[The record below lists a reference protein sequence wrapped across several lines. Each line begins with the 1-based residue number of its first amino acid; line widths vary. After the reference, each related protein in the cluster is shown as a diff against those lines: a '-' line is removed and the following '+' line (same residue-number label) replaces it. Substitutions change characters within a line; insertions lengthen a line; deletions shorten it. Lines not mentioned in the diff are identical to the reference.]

1 MDFIPMGACQS
12 PQNNESVVEW
22 ALQMSKSLNQANFD
36 GILMMSRLYGLQGTL
51 SSGGGGIVNPIPNV
65 VVCHAFNWWQEYL
78 KIMSKPSVSNHQLI
92 ISRWS
97 RPPLDYL
104 KINVDGAWNN
114 NSEAGS
120 AVIVIRDSDGCFL
133 GAATRKFAGGSLD
146 HLNFGFNEIQN
157 VVA

>member
-1 MDFIPMGACQS
+1 M
-12 PQNNESVVEW
+12 
-22 ALQMSKSLNQANFD
+22 NQANFD
-36 GILMMSRLYGLQGTL
+36 GILMMSGLYGLQGTL

-65 VVCHAFNWWQEYL
+65 VACRAFNWWQEYL

-104 KINVDGAWNN
+104 KINVGGAWNK

-120 AVIVIRDSDGCFL
+120 AVIVQQGNLLMCSLPSRWRRWLPVL
-133 GAATRKFAGGSLD
+133 GLSWWFSRSSQL
-146 HLNFGFNEIQN
+146 
-157 VVA
+157 